1 MTEGEWITIG
11 LAGIGFLIQGATALV
26 MRTRDLEQIK
36 QSIDKKISTEKLA
49 RTEALNNAVRER
61 DEELEKIVKEWN
73 ANQRAQD
80 SAVGEM
86 GLALRR
92 FIEGVEK
99 EMHKIEIWG
108 RDNYVQ
114 KPELESVRNDIKV
127 LGADMKH
134 LISDMKKDLKED
146 IQDLKGKSPAHH

>member
-1 MTEGEWITIG
+1 MTEGEWITI
-11 LAGIGFLIQGATALV
+11 AIAAIGFLSSGATALV
-26 MRTRDLEQIK
+26 MRTKDLEQIK
-36 QSIDKKISTEKLA
+36 QSIDKRISAETLA
-49 RTEALNNAVRER
+49 RTQALNNAVKDR
-61 DEELEKIVKEWN
+61 DEELEKLVKEWN

-114 KPELESVRNDIKV
+114 KSELDSVRNDIKM
-127 LGADMKH
+127 LGASMKDMFLETKN
-134 LISDMKKDLKED
+134 DLKDD
-146 IQDLKGKSPAHH
+146 IRELKEKTSGRH